1 LYPYRRFERSV
12 MKGDHTFAPG
22 SPGGGDALPPF
33 HLSTTGGGW
42 IRRDDFAN
50 HKLLIV
56 FGSIT

>member
-1 LYPYRRFERSV
+1 

-42 IRRDDFAN
+42 IRRGDFAN
-50 HKLLIV
+50 RKLLIV